1 VFYLAVFYL
10 EANAM
15 KVAIITA
22 YHQVTPELVQCLKS
36 VQSQSHSD
44 ILHITIGDGCDLR
57 DSLEDE
63 LTSSLLN
70 VPLPQNIGDIGD
82 TPRALGVIYAK
93 SIGADA
99 VTFLDSDNWLQP
111 NHIESLVNT
120 AKINNSHVVACRRS
134 ICHLDGTAM
143 GLCPDSNGFGFCDT
157 NCILI
162 TKELFDIA
170 ACGWRIPD
178 HLHVIGDRII
188 WDNLIHATDRIS
200 ISNHA
205 TVNYRTGFAGHYPM
219 FGYNIP
225 DGAKSGED
233 ILKQKEIIDQLVV
246 KSTSRMNSII
256 GKN

>member
-1 VFYLAVFYL
+1 MFYLAVLYL
-10 EANAM
+10 ETKAM

-22 YHQVTPELVQCLKS
+22 YHQATPELVQCLKS

-44 ILHITIGDGCDLR
+44 ILHITVGDGCDLR

-63 LTSSLLN
+63 LASSVLN

-99 VTFLDSDNWLQP
+99 VTFLDSDNWIEP
-111 NHIESLVNT
+111 NHIDTLVKTLQKND
-120 AKINNSHVVACRRS
+120 SHIVACKRN
-134 ICHLDGTAM
+134 ICHLNGSFM
-143 GLCPDSNGFGFCDT
+143 GLCPDSNGIGFCDT

-162 TKELFDIA
+162 TQELFDIA
-170 ACGWRIPD
+170 SCGWRIPD

-188 WDNLIHATDRIS
+188 WDQLIHATDKIS
-200 ISNHA
+200 CSNLA
-205 TVNYRTGFAGHYPM
+205 TVNYRTGFSGHYPM
-219 FGYNIP
+219 FGYDIP
-225 DGAKSGED
+225 DGAKNGEG
-233 ILKQKEIIDQLVV
+233 ILEQKEIIDQLVV
-246 KSTSRMNSII
+246 KSTMRMNSIM